1 MSNSKKLK
9 ALADLTLSQTDLLQL
24 LTIKIDVLEHLFLK
38 HLLCAYYQD
47 YYMQPDIVKNNKL
60 LVQEASLKSIFATYL
75 NTYLGYKVES

>member
-38 HLLCAYYQD
+38 HLPNLSDDYQQLVYD
-47 YYMQPDIVKNNKL
+47 TVKKKL
-60 LVQEASLKSIFATYL
+60 PELSDELDSNSSKSDL
-75 NTYLGYKVES
+75 SSVD